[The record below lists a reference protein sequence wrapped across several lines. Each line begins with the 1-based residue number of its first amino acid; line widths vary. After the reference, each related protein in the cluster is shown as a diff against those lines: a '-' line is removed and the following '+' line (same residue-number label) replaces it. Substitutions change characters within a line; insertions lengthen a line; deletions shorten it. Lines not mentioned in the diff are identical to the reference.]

1 MDKEFLELQVDNF
14 DRLCHK
20 AKEIIF
26 EGLITG
32 NEKFKMLFS
41 QCGIAQN
48 VANSTPIEQI
58 LYFSLP
64 LYWKIE
70 NGIQIYPQ
78 KEIICNEHNYK
89 VDICI
94 EYVRVNADED
104 RYYILKHPIIIECDG
119 YDYHSSKEQ
128 MKYDYER
135 ENNLKLAGY
144 NIIRFTGS
152 QIYSSPENCV
162 AIIEKT
168 ILNAIANKEYKE
180 DD

>member
-1 MDKEFLELQVDNF
+1 MEKEFLEWQVDNF
-14 DRLCHK
+14 DKLCHK

-58 LYFSLP
+58 LYFSIP

-78 KEIICNEHNYK
+78 KEINCNEHHYR
-89 VDICI
+89 VDIYI
-94 EYVRVNADED
+94 ECVKIVPEMDK
-104 RYYILKHPIIIECDG
+104 YYFLKHPLVIECDG
-119 YDYHSSKEQ
+119 YNYHSSKEQ
-128 MKYDYER
+128 MQYDYKR
-135 ENNLKLAGY
+135 ENDLKIAGF
-144 NIIRFTGS
+144 NVIRFTGS
-152 QIYSSPENCV
+152 QIYSNPEECIR
-162 AIIEKT
+162 IIEQN
-168 ILNAIANKEYKE
+168 ILNAIKNKEYE
-180 DD
+180 EE